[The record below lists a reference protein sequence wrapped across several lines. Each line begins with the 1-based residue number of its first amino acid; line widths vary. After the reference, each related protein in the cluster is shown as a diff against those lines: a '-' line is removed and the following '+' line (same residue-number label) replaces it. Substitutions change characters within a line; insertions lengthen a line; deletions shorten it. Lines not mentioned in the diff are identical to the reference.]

1 MVRDDEE
8 RLSHPSE
15 EISKVSLETLRAK
28 LKLFRMV
35 LIIHCIQEII
45 LFSVLKRKV
54 FKQTR
59 EIPNL
64 IGLSSFRRKERT
76 QAPFSSQ

>member
-15 EISKVSLETLRAK
+15 EMSKVSLETFRAK

-35 LIIHCIQEII
+35 FIIHCI
-45 LFSVLKRKV
+45 
-54 FKQTR
+54 
-59 EIPNL
+59 
-64 IGLSSFRRKERT
+64 
-76 QAPFSSQ
+76 